1 MDDARPRWPA
11 PVGQGRGGHCRQRG
25 AVLWGLRGQSH
36 PAHPVLSVP
45 VADLGTAH
53 SRVVVNEAA
62 FIDVIYR
69 PLSSQELRSR
79 CPPVWRPRRPRRPLL
94 AVEQSRAPCRPAS
107 ARILNPWRRPNEV
120 SLSTCVQMASRGPS
134 GRLAP
139 GVRLDSRRGCGS
151 SRLSLH
157 SARTLGLALRVNSP
171 FTAALR

>member
-1 MDDARPRWPA
+1 MGLPGPA
-11 PVGQGRGGHCRQRG
+11 GPVGPPGEDGDKVRRAEKAPPRTTLGPAGQRPWVRAG
-25 AVLWGLRGQSH
+25 AVTVDKGVQALWGLRGQSH

-94 AVEQSRAPCRPAS
+94 AVEQSRAPCRPH
-107 ARILNPWRRPNEV
+107 P
-120 SLSTCVQMASRGPS
+120 RG
-134 GRLAP
+134 
-139 GVRLDSRRGCGS
+139 
-151 SRLSLH
+151 
-157 SARTLGLALRVNSP
+157 
-171 FTAALR
+171 F